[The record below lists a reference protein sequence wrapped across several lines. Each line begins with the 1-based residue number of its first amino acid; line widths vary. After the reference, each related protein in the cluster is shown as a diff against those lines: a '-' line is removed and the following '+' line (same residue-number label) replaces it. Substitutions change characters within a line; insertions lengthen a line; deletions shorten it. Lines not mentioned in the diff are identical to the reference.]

1 MVITPEMAKA
11 ELAKREI
18 QRRKQD
24 VSLRGQAVDQ
34 QKDVGILSAE
44 APNKETSDSKQ
55 SGWDSFIHSLPV
67 QTAASVG
74 QGLINTIPDVMN
86 LGVGIHNV
94 GMPKQEIP
102 GVLEKWSSVP
112 RLNVV
117 DENISNK
124 IGEILGE
131 SLMPGKTI
139 FNLAK
144 KLSPSLKREEILK
157 YLSDGKTIS
166 ENKEEIA
173 NLIKNSGTVKSL
185 VSKKLYGEALD
196 PAKELRVFEDTLSK
210 GKQYISSPINQRY
223 LGSEVEGW
231 IQKFNKN
238 PTVENAHWL
247 QSEAASRG
255 YQLRNQRS
263 LMKKD
268 EGKKLIDFSKQIRT
282 NLEKTLEKKDPS
294 LLEKYKNATEYFRKN
309 VDPYKNHPVLSKL
322 FNEDKDVNLNSLVNL
337 FSNKKLSR
345 RIEAVKEHGGEELGK
360 KLIYNKVGTASA
372 SGRKLFSPTKT
383 GAFSGSLK
391 KSFEEQGLAPYKTAE
406 LEKLQKELEKNLMLR
421 NLGTGALGIGAS
433 PFIKKIED
441 ILFPTRRNA

>member
-1 MVITPEMAKA
+1 MAITPEIAKA
-11 ELAKREI
+11 ELARREM
-18 QRRKQD
+18 QKRKQGIASSGQS
-24 VSLRGQAVDQ
+24 VSAQ
-34 QKDVGILSAE
+34 QGVVSPLNEQITSSSPGIF
-44 APNKETSDSKQ
+44 NN
-55 SGWDSFIHSLPV
+55 FVHSMPV
-67 QTAASVG
+67 QAAASVG
-74 QGLINTIPDVMN
+74 QGLFNTIPDIMN
-86 LGVGIHNV
+86 LGVGIHN
-94 GMPKQEIP
+94 GGLPEKEIP
-102 GVLEKWSSVP
+102 GVLERWPSVP

-131 SLMPGKTI
+131 SLTPGKTI
-139 FNLAK
+139 FNIAK
-144 KLSPSLKREEILK
+144 KFSPSLKREEILK
-157 YLSDGKTIS
+157 YLGDGKTIS
-166 ENKEEIA
+166 ENKEAIA

-185 VSKKLYGEALD
+185 FSKKLYSEALD
-196 PAKELRVFEDTLSK
+196 PAKELKIFEYILPK
-210 GKQYISSPINQRY
+210 GKEFISSPVNEKY
-223 LGSEVEGW
+223 MGNEVSAW

-282 NLEKTLEKKDPS
+282 DLEKTLETKDPS

-322 FNEDKDVNLNSLVNL
+322 LNEDKDVNLNSLVNL

-383 GAFSGSLK
+383 GAFAESLQ
-391 KSFEEQGLAPYKTAE
+391 KSFKEQGLAPYKTVE

-433 PFIKKIED
+433 PFISKIED